1 MLLIILVGEGFR
13 IKCFLK
19 GAFLEIE
26 LLGQKVWALE
36 IPSYE
41 NKDTGSEI

>member
-26 LLGQKVWALE
+26 LLSQKVWALE
-36 IPSYE
+36 SSSYE
-41 NKDTGSEI
+41 NKDTGSET

>member
-26 LLGQKVWALE
+26 LSGHKVWALDS
-36 IPSYE
+36 PSYE
-41 NKDTGSEI
+41 NKDTASET